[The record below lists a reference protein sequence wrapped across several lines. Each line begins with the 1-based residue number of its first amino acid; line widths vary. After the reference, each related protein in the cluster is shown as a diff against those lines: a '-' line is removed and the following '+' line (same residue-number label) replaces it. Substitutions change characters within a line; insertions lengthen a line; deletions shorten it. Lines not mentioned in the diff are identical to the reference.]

1 MRFVIVREDVGTS
14 GSFGPAEDEARSW
27 ALHSQINGTRIDGAS
42 TCGGYNL
49 NHLKQAIEHTPKRH
63 GCLRVQ
69 PI

>member
-14 GSFGPAEDEARSW
+14 GSFGPRKMRQGRGRCIRS
-27 ALHSQINGTRIDGAS
+27 LEPRIDGAS